1 MTNVKRDVK
10 QSAIQKEVVY
20 NILDGID
27 YGEANLVVM
36 AMGKDGLILQD
47 MDTGLY
53 TEIKVT
59 MKNPNFDAEASM
71 AVVAEKAL
79 KQVMSKQE
87 KEAKVKAE
95 KEKDD
100 AVKAK
105 AKKLAQQLQDELASA
120 HGDTAFTMKEALA
133 PKAEGE

>member
-10 QSAIQKEVVY
+10 QSAIQKEVLY
-20 NILDGID
+20 NILNGID

-53 TEIKVT
+53 TEIKIT

-71 AVVAEKAL
+71 AAVAEKAV
-79 KQVMSKQE
+79 KQAVSKQE
-87 KEAKVKAE
+87 KEAKAKAE
-95 KEKDD
+95 KDKDD
-100 AVKAK
+100 AAKAK

-120 HGDTAFTMKEALA
+120 HSDTKFTMKEALA
-133 PKAEGE
+133 PKAEAE

>member
-10 QSAIQKEVVY
+10 QSVIQKEVVY
-20 NILDGID
+20 NILNGID

-36 AMGKDGLILQD
+36 GMGKDGLILQD

-71 AVVAEKAL
+71 EL
-79 KQVMSKQE
+79 
-87 KEAKVKAE
+87 
-95 KEKDD
+95 
-100 AVKAK
+100 
-105 AKKLAQQLQDELASA
+105 LQKRL
-120 HGDTAFTMKEALA
+120 
-133 PKAEGE
+133 